1 MKTIDL
7 DNAKKENIELQ
18 EEYQKYKNRANILF
32 QQYSENNVKMKIEEL
47 EELNSKL
54 EEEKRCTSKIKKKK
68 KKKEKNKKKKKKKYI
83 YIYIYVY
90 MYICIYVY

>member
-68 KKKEKNKKKKKKKYI
+68 NI
-83 YIYIYVY
+83 YIYIY
-90 MYICIYVY
+90 MYICIYVYKYINK

>member
-68 KKKEKNKKKKKKKYI
+68 NI
-83 YIYIYVY
+83 YIYIY
-90 MYICIYVY
+90 MYICIYVYMYINK

>member
-68 KKKEKNKKKKKKKYI
+68 NIYI
-83 YIYIYVY
+83 YIYMYIYIYVY
-90 MYICIYVY
+90 MYINK

>member
-54 EEEKRCTSKIKKKK
+54 EEEKRYTSKIKKK
-68 KKKEKNKKKKKKKYI
+68 NIYI
-83 YIYIYVY
+83 YIYICIYVY
-90 MYICIYVY
+90 MYINK